1 MQGPGLG
8 QGRRRPEDSRTRSA
22 DGARAFLRQY
32 GFRFDELSF
41 DPDGNLPLDHD
52 PKTAW
57 ALRHP
62 DAFPIELE
70 TAPYELL
77 LRVPGMGPKAAL
89 TLARERRRSVI
100 RGLQDLKRLGV
111 DTVRASYFLTLK
123 GRRLAPSFPAHQ
135 LRLFPHGAH
144 MPQAPFKTVVPPC
157 AYR

>member
-1 MQGPGLG
+1 MEG
-8 QGRRRPEDSRTRSA
+8 QKATPAMREFRLYQAEHL
-22 DGARAFLRQY
+22 LRQY
-32 GFRFDELSF
+32 GFRFEELSF

-52 PKTAW
+52 PETAW

-62 DAFPIELE
+62 EIFPLELE

-77 LRVPGMGPKAAL
+77 LRVPGIGPKAAL

-111 DTVRASYFLTLK
+111 DTVRAGYFLTLK
-123 GRRLAPSFPAHQ
+123 GRRLAPSLPAHQ
-135 LRLFPHGAH
+135 LRLFPFGEH